1 MRGSVGRMRCFPGY
15 LAWSSWIVSLCG
27 LSGCWGEDRS
37 LPSSPVKPSFPG
49 VKLAVGALGDSAIL
63 TGLSAQRGEWVA
75 SRGGD
80 ITIKDEPVRSLENLS
95 NLDLLIFPGQELG
108 NLVDAE
114 VLELIPNQ
122 IVLPTRPQEKEDES
136 AKAGRTES
144 TEESPTEAFQ
154 YPDIAPV
161 FREQVT
167 KYGADRMALPM
178 GASALVLV
186 YRRDAFSRPTNI
198 DAAHEAGIT
207 LQPPSTW
214 AQLDALAGFF
224 QGRDWSGDGAP
235 DHGIAAVLGQD
246 SEGLGNTTYLA
257 RATSLAQHRDQYSF
271 LFDADSMTPRIDSPP
286 FVEALRS
293 VTAWKRHGP
302 PGIDRFDGPAAR
314 EAFRAGK
321 AALLI
326 DRAERAMAWSGGHAV
341 GVAPLP
347 GSERVFEP
355 LRQQW
360 ETSLSLNAPSYLP
373 MGGGW
378 LVGVKRGLSGLQL
391 DAALDLARYLA
402 SPENANRLRAEAT
415 FPMLPVRGSQMGH
428 GLPDPT
434 SAPDVDSR
442 QWSDAVSRTLMAGRV
457 VPGLRIP
464 EAAGYLEDL
473 ARARVA
479 ALDGKDPET
488 VLREV
493 SQAWAARTKARG
505 TQRQLWHY
513 RRSLNSLATLP
524 QPPEHGK

>member
-1 MRGSVGRMRCFPGY
+1 WGCWMMC
-15 LAWSSWIVSLCG
+15 LCG
-27 LSGCWGEDRS
+27 LCGCWGEDRS
-37 LPSSPVKPSFPG
+37 LSSGPVKPSFPG
-49 VKLAVGALGDSAIL
+49 VKLAVRALGDAAIL
-63 TGLSAQRGEWVA
+63 TGLSAQSGEWEA
-75 SRGGD
+75 SRGGN
-80 ITIKDEPVRSLENLS
+80 IAIQDEPIRSLANLAD
-95 NLDLLIFPGQELG
+95 LDLLIFPGQELG
-108 NLVDAE
+108 NLVDADLLE
-114 VLELIPNQ
+114 VIPNP
-122 IVLPTRPQEKEDES
+122 IVLPSRPQEDES
-136 AKAGRTES
+136 PTAARTES
-144 TEESPTEAFQ
+144 KAESPADAFQ
-154 YPDIAPV
+154 YPDLAPV

-167 KYGADRMALPM
+167 KYGAERMALPL

-186 YRRDAFSRPTNI
+186 YRRDAFSRQANL
-198 DAAHEAGIT
+198 DAARAAGIT

-224 QGRDWSGDGAP
+224 EGRDWSGDGVP
-235 DHGIAAVLGQD
+235 DHGITAVLGHD
-246 SEGLGNTTYLA
+246 SEGLGNATYLA
-257 RATSLAQHRDQYSF
+257 RAASLAQHRDQYSF
-271 LFDADSMTPRIDSPP
+271 LFDADSMAPRIDSPP
-286 FVEALRS
+286 FVAALLS

-302 PGIDRFDGPAAR
+302 PGMDKFDGPAACA
-314 EAFRAGK
+314 AFRAGK

-326 DRAERAMAWSGGHAV
+326 DRAERARNWSGGHAV

-360 ETSLSLNAPSYLP
+360 ETSSTINAPSYLP
-373 MGGGW
+373 AGGGW
-378 LVGVKRGLSGLQL
+378 LVGVKRGLSGLRL

-415 FPMLPVRGSQMGH
+415 FPMLPVRSSQMGH

-442 QWSDAVSRTLMAGRV
+442 QWSGAVSRTLMAGRV

-488 VLREV
+488 VLRDV

>member
-1 MRGSVGRMRCFPGY
+1 M
-15 LAWSSWIVSLCG
+15 A
-27 LSGCWGEDRS
+27 
-37 LPSSPVKPSFPG
+37 
-49 VKLAVGALGDSAIL
+49 
-63 TGLSAQRGEWVA
+63 GLSAQRGEWVA

-80 ITIKDEPVRSLENLS
+80 ITVKENLS
-95 NLDLLIFPGQELG
+95 DLDLLIFPGQELG

-114 VLELIPNQ
+114 LLEIIPNQ
-122 IVLPTRPQEKEDES
+122 MVLPSRPREDES
-136 AKAGRTES
+136 PKSGRVES
-144 TEESPTEAFQ
+144 TEESPADAFQ
-154 YPDIAPV
+154 YPDLAPV

-167 KYGADRMALPM
+167 KYGAERMALPL
-178 GASALVLV
+178 GSSALVLV
-186 YRRDAFSRPTNI
+186 YRRDAFSRPANM
-198 DAAHEAGIT
+198 DAARAAGIA

-246 SEGLGNTTYLA
+246 SEGLGDATYLA
-257 RATSLAQHRDQYSF
+257 RATSVAQHRDQYSL

-286 FVEALRS
+286 FVDALS
-293 VTAWKRHGP
+293 SIIAWKRQGP

-326 DRAERAMAWSGGHAV
+326 DRAERAGKWSGGHAV

-360 ETSLSLNAPSYLP
+360 ETPSTTNAPSYLP
-373 MGGGW
+373 VGGGW

-402 SPENANRLRAEAT
+402 GPENANRLRAEAT
-415 FPMLPVRGSQMGH
+415 FPMLPVRSSQMSH

-442 QWSDAVSRTLMAGRV
+442 QWSDTVSRTLLAGQV

-479 ALDGKDPET
+479 ALDGKDPEAA
-488 VLREV
+488 LRDV
-493 SQAWAARTKARG
+493 SQAWSARTKALG

>member
-1 MRGSVGRMRCFPGY
+1 MTGSVERMRRWPGHRA
-15 LAWSSWIVSLCG
+15 LCCWIVSLCG
-27 LSGCWGEDRS
+27 LSGCSGEDRS
-37 LPSSPVKPSFPG
+37 LPSGPVKPSFPG
-49 VKLAVGALGDSAIL
+49 VKLVVGALNDSAIL

-75 SRGGD
+75 SRRGE
-80 ITIKDEPVRSLENLS
+80 ITIKDEPIRSLESLAD
-95 NLDLLIFPGQELG
+95 LDLVIFSGQELG

-114 VLELIPNQ
+114 VLEIIPNSL
-122 IVLPTRPQEKEDES
+122 VLPAQPQEDES
-136 AKAGRTES
+136 AKSERS
-144 TEESPTEAFQ
+144 ESPAETPADAFG
-154 YPDIAPV
+154 YADVAPV

-167 KYGADRMALPM
+167 KYGSDRMALPL

-186 YRRDAFSRPTNI
+186 YRRDAFSRQANL
-198 DAAHEAGIT
+198 DAARKAGIT

-214 AQLDALAGFF
+214 VQLDALAGFLE
-224 QGRDWSGDGAP
+224 GRDWSGDGAL
-235 DHGIAAVLGQD
+235 DHAIAAVLGQD
-246 SEGLGNTTYLA
+246 SEGLGDSTYLA

-271 LFDADSMTPRIDSPP
+271 LFDSDSMTPRIDSPP
-286 FVEALRS
+286 FVDALRG
-293 VTAWKRHGP
+293 VIAWKRLGP
-302 PGIDRFDGPAAR
+302 PGIDKFDGPAAR

-326 DRAERAMAWSGGHAV
+326 DRAERTQAWSGGHAL

-347 GSERVFEP
+347 GSDRVFEP

-360 ETSLSLNAPSYLP
+360 EISSSLNAPSYLP
-373 MGGGW
+373 SGGGW
-378 LVGVKRGLSGLQL
+378 LVGVRRGLSGVQL

-415 FPMLPVRGSQMGH
+415 FPMLPVRSSQMGL
-428 GLPDPT
+428 GLPDPI

-442 QWSDAVSRTLMAGRV
+442 QWSDAVSRTLMADRV

-464 EAAGYLEDL
+464 DAGGYLEDL

-479 ALDGKDPET
+479 ALDGKDPAAT
-488 VLREV
+488 LREV

-505 TQRQLWHY
+505 AKRQLWYY

-524 QPPEHGK
+524 QPPERGK